1 MADSR
6 GFALLQEDAG
16 QAKFE
21 TGFQHLHG
29 RWFQLQRDVKLGRR
43 HAGELLHVDVSG
55 RQHLGT
61 ALRLLQAT
69 ARTE

>member
-16 QAKFE
+16 QAEFE
-21 TGFQHLHG
+21 TGLQHL
-29 RWFQLQRDVKLGRR
+29 RRRRLQLQRDVKLGRR

-55 RQHLGT
+55 RQRLGT
-61 ALRLLQAT
+61 ALGLLQAT
-69 ARTE
+69 TGTE